1 MKKLIL
7 SFFATLLT
15 VAVMAQ
21 NVVTGKVT
29 YAGDNSPIVGAV
41 VQVKDTKT
49 KTVSNADGNFSIQA
63 TPGQTLVVSSLG
75 LKAVEKRILP
85 GAQAMN
91 FVLDDEAQQLEDLV
105 TA

>member
-63 TPGQTLVVSSLG
+63 TPGQTLVKG
-75 LKAVEKRILP
+75 GRKAHPSGRP
-85 GAQAMN
+85 GYEFCA
-91 FVLDDEAQQLEDLV
+91 
-105 TA
+105 